1 MKENLAIAIVF
12 AVALYCLMM
21 IGIIANN
28 VIIMKGGESYLDLI
42 ETHKQHKKINLFEKV
57 IVMTKRAKSLYSLEA
72 PALARLKHKPTYQA
86 ILESN
91 KGRLTMKRVEK
102 ENI

>member
-1 MKENLAIAIVF
+1 MKSGEN
-12 AVALYCLMM
+12 
-21 IGIIANN
+21 
-28 VIIMKGGESYLDLI
+28 YLDLI
-42 ETHKQHKKINLFEKV
+42 EAHKQDEKVNLFEKV

-91 KGRLTMKRVEK
+91 KGRLTMKRVETENLEK
-102 ENI
+102 EQL

>member
-1 MKENLAIAIVF
+1 
-12 AVALYCLMM
+12 
-21 IGIIANN
+21 
-28 VIIMKGGESYLDLI
+28 MKGGESYLDLM
-42 ETHKQHKKINLFEKV
+42 ETHKLDKKVNLFEKV

-72 PALARLKHKPTYQA
+72 SARARLKHKPTYQA

-91 KGRLTMKRVEK
+91 EGRLTMRKTQTENLEK

>member
-1 MKENLAIAIVF
+1 
-12 AVALYCLMM
+12 
-21 IGIIANN
+21 
-28 VIIMKGGESYLDLI
+28 MKGGESYLDLM
-42 ETHKQHKKINLFEKV
+42 ETHKQYNKINLFEKV

-72 PALARLKHKPTYQA
+72 STRARLKHKPTYQA

-91 KGRLTMKRVEK
+91 KGRLTMKRVEIENLEK

>member
-1 MKENLAIAIVF
+1 
-12 AVALYCLMM
+12 
-21 IGIIANN
+21 
-28 VIIMKGGESYLDLI
+28 MKGGESYLDLV
-42 ETHKQHKKINLFEKV
+42 EAHKQDEKVNLFEKV

-91 KGRLTMKRVEK
+91 KGRLTMRNVQSENLEK

>member
-1 MKENLAIAIVF
+1 
-12 AVALYCLMM
+12 
-21 IGIIANN
+21 
-28 VIIMKGGESYLDLI
+28 MKGGESYLDLM
-42 ETHKQHKKINLFEKV
+42 ETHKQDKKVNLFEKV

-72 PALARLKHKPTYQA
+72 SARARLKNKPTYQA

-91 KGRLTMKRVEK
+91 KGRLTMKKVQTENK

>member
-1 MKENLAIAIVF
+1 
-12 AVALYCLMM
+12 
-21 IGIIANN
+21 
-28 VIIMKGGESYLDLI
+28 MKGGESYLNLI
-42 ETHKQHKKINLFEKV
+42 EAHELNEKVNLFEKV

-91 KGRLTMKRVEK
+91 EGSLIMKRVKGEEK
-102 ENI
+102 WE

>member
-1 MKENLAIAIVF
+1 MKS
-12 AVALYCLMM
+12 
-21 IGIIANN
+21 
-28 VIIMKGGESYLDLI
+28 GESYLDLM
-42 ETHKQHKKINLFEKV
+42 ETHKQYNKVNLFEKV

-72 PALARLKHKPTYQA
+72 PTLARLKHKPTYQA

-91 KGRLTMKRVEK
+91 KGRLTMKRVETENLEK

>member
-1 MKENLAIAIVF
+1 MN
-12 AVALYCLMM
+12 
-21 IGIIANN
+21 
-28 VIIMKGGESYLDLI
+28 GGENYLDLI
-42 ETHKQHKKINLFEKV
+42 ELHKQDEKVNLFEKV

-91 KGRLTMKRVEK
+91 EGRLTMKKVQPENLEK
-102 ENI
+102 ENKEQWQMM

>member
-1 MKENLAIAIVF
+1 MKS
-12 AVALYCLMM
+12 
-21 IGIIANN
+21 
-28 VIIMKGGESYLDLI
+28 GESYLDLV
-42 ETHKQHKKINLFEKV
+42 ETHKQDNKINLFEKV

-91 KGRLTMKRVEK
+91 KGRLTMKRVETENLEK

>member
-1 MKENLAIAIVF
+1 
-12 AVALYCLMM
+12 
-21 IGIIANN
+21 
-28 VIIMKGGESYLDLI
+28 MKGGESYLDLM
-42 ETHKQHKKINLFEKV
+42 ETHEQYNKVNLFEKV

-91 KGRLTMKRVEK
+91 EGRLTMRKVQTENLEK

>member
-1 MKENLAIAIVF
+1 
-12 AVALYCLMM
+12 
-21 IGIIANN
+21 
-28 VIIMKGGESYLDLI
+28 MKGRESYLDLV
-42 ETHKQHKKINLFEKV
+42 EAHNQYDEKVNLFEKV

-91 KGRLTMKRVEK
+91 KGRLTMKRVETENLEK
-102 ENI
+102 EQL

>member
-1 MKENLAIAIVF
+1 
-12 AVALYCLMM
+12 
-21 IGIIANN
+21 
-28 VIIMKGGESYLDLI
+28 MKGGENYLDLM
-42 ETHKQHKKINLFEKV
+42 ETHKLDKKVNLFEKV

-72 PALARLKHKPTYQA
+72 PTLARLKHKPTYQA

-91 KGRLTMKRVEK
+91 KGRLTMRKAQTENLEK

>member
-1 MKENLAIAIVF
+1 
-12 AVALYCLMM
+12 
-21 IGIIANN
+21 
-28 VIIMKGGESYLDLI
+28 MKGGENYLDLMEI
-42 ETHKQHKKINLFEKV
+42 HKQDKKVNLFEKV

-91 KGRLTMKRVEK
+91 KGRLTMKRVEIENLEK

>member
-1 MKENLAIAIVF
+1 
-12 AVALYCLMM
+12 
-21 IGIIANN
+21 
-28 VIIMKGGESYLDLI
+28 MKGGESYLDLM
-42 ETHKQHKKINLFEKV
+42 ETHKLDKKVNLFEKV

-72 PALARLKHKPTYQA
+72 SARAGLKHKPTYQA

-91 KGRLTMKRVEK
+91 EGRLTMRKVQTENLEK

>member
-1 MKENLAIAIVF
+1 MKS
-12 AVALYCLMM
+12 
-21 IGIIANN
+21 
-28 VIIMKGGESYLDLI
+28 GESYLDLM
-42 ETHKQHKKINLFEKV
+42 ETHKLDKKINLFEKV

-91 KGRLTMKRVEK
+91 KGRLTMRKAQTENLEK

>member
-1 MKENLAIAIVF
+1 
-12 AVALYCLMM
+12 
-21 IGIIANN
+21 
-28 VIIMKGGESYLDLI
+28 MKGGESYLDLM
-42 ETHKQHKKINLFEKV
+42 ETHKQYKKVNLFEKV

-72 PALARLKHKPTYQA
+72 SARARLKHKPTYQA

-91 KGRLTMKRVEK
+91 KGRLTMKKVQTENLEE

>member
-1 MKENLAIAIVF
+1 MKN
-12 AVALYCLMM
+12 
-21 IGIIANN
+21 
-28 VIIMKGGESYLDLI
+28 GESYLDLV
-42 ETHKQHKKINLFEKV
+42 EAHKQDEKVNLFEKV

-91 KGRLTMKRVEK
+91 EGHLTMKKVQK
-102 ENI
+102 DFVLDINT

>member
-1 MKENLAIAIVF
+1 
-12 AVALYCLMM
+12 
-21 IGIIANN
+21 
-28 VIIMKGGESYLDLI
+28 MKGGENYLDFI
-42 ETHKQHKKINLFEKV
+42 EAHKLVEKVNLFEKV

-72 PALARLKHKPTYQA
+72 STRARLKHKPTYQA

-91 KGRLTMKRVEK
+91 EGRLTMRKTQTENLEK